1 MWSKSYS
8 TGALTPSSACPAL
21 IECVVDPLEP
31 PWPPVITNDEAKKLA
46 EAMARG
52 ERNRAPIGL
61 TVGRHAVQE
70 FNFSESPFGVAARV
84 VERLTGH
91 KSEPE
96 QE

>member
-8 TGALTPSSACPAL
+8 TGALTPSSACPAP
-21 IECVVDPLEP
+21 IKNVVVPLEP

-61 TVGRHAVQE
+61 TVSGHAVQE
-70 FNFSESPFGVAARV
+70 FNFSESPFGLAARV

-91 KSEPE
+91 KPEPE
-96 QE
+96 RE